1 MSFSLHGVSAS
12 KGIAI
17 GQVRVLERSQF
28 EVREYGL
35 TKRQIEPEI
44 RRYQSAV
51 DSVRR
56 HLLDVHEKL
65 PPELGTQVAA
75 FIEVHLLMLS
85 DDTLK
90 DAPIAF
96 IRERRCNAEWALKQ
110 QRDLLVSAFDAKA
123 RHI

>member
-56 HLLDVHEKL
+56 H
-65 PPELGTQVAA
+65 
-75 FIEVHLLMLS
+75 
-85 DDTLK
+85 
-90 DAPIAF
+90 
-96 IRERRCNAEWALKQ
+96 
-110 QRDLLVSAFDAKA
+110 
-123 RHI
+123 